1 MTATASAKGEQS
13 KFHQVDQRD
22 SELPLQNCLLE
33 DRQIM
38 QTHQVI
44 QQGAARGAHL
54 AARLMV

>member
-1 MTATASAKGEQS
+1 MSNDAKAEQS
-13 KFHQVDQRD
+13 KFHKVDQGYP
-22 SELPLQNCLLE
+22 ELPLQNCLLE
-33 DRQIM
+33 DCQIM